1 MSWRSHPHRAPG
13 IGPAT
18 LKAFAHP
25 LRMRLYD
32 ELLDHGPATA
42 SQLARVLQESSGQT
56 SYHLRQ
62 LERHGLIAE
71 EKGHGSARER
81 WWTAQ
86 PYSFGLEEVDEDV
99 ETRMA
104 GSVIQ
109 QHVVRSRAQR
119 LLAWIESQPTESR
132 EWVAAAVSDATTAR
146 MSAPELE
153 ELALAVADVLEEH
166 RQRLLARRAAEEQ
179 GAAQP
184 PADLRT
190 VRVIMHAFPLPER
203 SAGGDAASDQRQG

>member
-1 MSWRSHPHRAPG
+1 MATADHPHRAPG

-32 ELLDHGPATA
+32 ELQDHGPSTA
-42 SQLARVLQESSGQT
+42 SQLARLLHESTGQT

-62 LERHGLIAE
+62 LEKHGLIAE
-71 EKGHGSARER
+71 KKGQGSARER

-86 PYSFGLEEVDEDV
+86 PYSFGLEEVETDV
-99 ETRMA
+99 ETRTA
-104 GSVIQ
+104 GSLIQ

-119 LLAWIESQPTESR
+119 LLAWIESQPTESPQ
-132 EWVAAAVSDATTAR
+132 WVAAAVSDATTAR

-153 ELALAVADVLEEH
+153 ELARALTDVLEGH
-166 RQRLLARRAAEEQ
+166 RQRLLARRAAEKE
-179 GAAQP
+179 GSAQP
-184 PADLRT
+184 PPDLRT
-190 VRVIMHAFPLPER
+190 VRVIVHAFPLPKRE
-203 SAGGDAASDQRQG
+203 SDIGV